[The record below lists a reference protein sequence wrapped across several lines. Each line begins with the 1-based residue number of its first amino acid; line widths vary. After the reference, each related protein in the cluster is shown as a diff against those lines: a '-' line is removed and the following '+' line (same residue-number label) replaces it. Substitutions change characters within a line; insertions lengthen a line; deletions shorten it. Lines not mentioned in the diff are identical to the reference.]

1 MKIDLHIER
10 LILDGLPVSSL
21 QGAQLRTAIE
31 KELTRLLSAH
41 GLSNELRGG
50 IAVPRVRAGNMQFG
64 KDQPP
69 AQLGQSIARAVYE
82 GIGNSRPEKPVGTR
96 LHNQAGVPR

>member
-21 QGAQLRTAIE
+21 QGARLRAAIE
-31 KELTRLLSAH
+31 KELARLLSAH
-41 GLSNELRGG
+41 GLSDELRGG
-50 IAVPRVRAGNMQFG
+50 IALPRVRAGAMRFG

-69 AQLGQSIARAVYE
+69 ARLGQSIARAVYE
-82 GIGNSRPEKPVGTR
+82 GIGNSKAEKPVGGR
-96 LHNQAGVPR
+96 LPNRGGVPR